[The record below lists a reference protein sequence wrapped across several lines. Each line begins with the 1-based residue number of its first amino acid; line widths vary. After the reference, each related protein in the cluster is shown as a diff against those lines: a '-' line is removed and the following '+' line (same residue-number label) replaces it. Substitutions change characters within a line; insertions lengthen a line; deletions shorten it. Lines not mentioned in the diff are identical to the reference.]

1 MAEPSTQD
9 WRKQR
14 VVKNELSFRAY
25 NQRRDQL
32 ERSVEGQVP
41 FVCECGDQA
50 CIRALMMSPQRWE
63 AAHAADDRF
72 VVLPEHVF
80 ADVERVIEQHDG
92 YWVVEKFE
100 LPSDTLA

>member
-32 ERSVEGQVP
+32 ERGVEGQVP

-50 CIRALMMSPQRWE
+50 CIRALMMPPQLWE
-63 AAHAADDRF
+63 AAHTAEDRF
-72 VVLPEHVF
+72 VVLPEHVYP
-80 ADVERVIEQHDG
+80 DVERVVEQQDG

-100 LPSDTLA
+100 LPSDTLS